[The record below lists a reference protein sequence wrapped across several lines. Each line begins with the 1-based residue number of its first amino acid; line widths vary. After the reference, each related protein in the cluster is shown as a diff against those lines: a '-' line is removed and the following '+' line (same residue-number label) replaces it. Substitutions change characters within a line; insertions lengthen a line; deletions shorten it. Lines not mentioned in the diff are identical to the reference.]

1 MQETKSILQA
11 TFCKFCSLFNH
22 LILIYNL
29 SVKLICPSK
38 HGTDKYQHQE
48 YWFEVKW
55 GSEVALSIWNKTN
68 MVKANIL
75 AMVMIGWCDDGSTGR
90 SEVGVGGPTL
100 VSSSPPPPPATTLQ
114 PCPAMWSA
122 EIRGNQWIKA
132 KSVSLNNTL
141 RYPEMGKRW
150 SCIIMLLKP
159 PVASSWTEVGYQDDL
174 LLSNG
179 YNLPPAGQLMFVNA
193 SLSHPAGYPW
203 SSRSPN
209 DLREGT
215 SCPEWV
221 PQMRSVIFDPAFWPP
236 TYGGRGQEWSDAP
249 LHLPLLDLDLQPSV
263 IGEGWSRI
271 PTPLHPALPTLPPP
285 TQRPSLM
292 EESLLRWVHRWFINS
307 FFFKLSLFVKI

>member
-1 MQETKSILQA
+1 
-11 TFCKFCSLFNH
+11 
-22 LILIYNL
+22 
-29 SVKLICPSK
+29 
-38 HGTDKYQHQE
+38 
-48 YWFEVKW
+48 
-55 GSEVALSIWNKTN
+55 
-68 MVKANIL
+68 
-75 AMVMIGWCDDGSTGR
+75 MIGWCDDGSTGR
-90 SEVGVGGPTL
+90 SEVGVGGGPTL
-100 VSSSPPPPPATTLQ
+100 VSSSPPPPTATTLQ

-132 KSVSLNNTL
+132 KSVSLTNTL
-141 RYPEMGKRW
+141 KDPEMGKRW
-150 SCIIMLLKP
+150 GCIIMLLKP

-221 PQMRSVIFDPAFWPP
+221 PQMRSVIFDPASWPP
-236 TYGGRGQEWSDAP
+236 TDGGHEQEWSDVP
-249 LHLPLLDLDLQPSV
+249 RLDLDLQPSV

-285 TQRPSLM
+285 TQRPSPM

-307 FFFKLSLFVKI
+307 FFFKESFCPNIISRLLMFINFSLLLCSWWVWRSLMIILLFVNWRCILSMGTFIVCKKRDICNEESIWDYAGI